1 MQKLIDKYQYPNVT
15 SQILDEHVEMS
26 PKEVWMFDSRKYLCL
41 LFFCFQIDKTKSH
54 QNELDAL
61 AAQNSNLKSHPT
73 SDPKSKSNNSDGLS
87 NSKNENEDVNVL
99 YLSTLHNVMSV
110 FNNGN
115 YYLISYRN
123 RVITN

>member
-1 MQKLIDKYQYPNVT
+1 
-15 SQILDEHVEMS
+15 
-26 PKEVWMFDSRKYLCL
+26 MFDSRKYLCL
-41 LFFCFQIDKTKSH
+41 LFFCFQYDKTKSH

-61 AAQNSNLKSHPT
+61 AVQNSNLKSHPT

-87 NSKNENEDVNVL
+87 NSKYENEDVNVL

-123 RVITN
+123 RVITNWI